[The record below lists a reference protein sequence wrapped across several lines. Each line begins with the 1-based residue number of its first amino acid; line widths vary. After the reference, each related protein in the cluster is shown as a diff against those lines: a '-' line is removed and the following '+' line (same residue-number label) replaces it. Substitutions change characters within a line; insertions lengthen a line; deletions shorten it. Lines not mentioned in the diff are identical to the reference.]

1 MKSTW
6 NAGLQ
11 VRRGHGAL
19 AFVDVASMHVIRPLA
34 RLPGSRLRIAR
45 AANVAR
51 RNEGGP
57 AREGTAPDLPSGLHG
72 YGARSLP

>member
-51 RNEGGP
+51 MNEDKP
-57 AREGTAPDLPSGLHG
+57 THKSTTPNLPSGLHG